1 MGVALWGMGVA
12 PWGGRGFLGWA
23 PLGDVAP
30 SGGRGSLRGCG
41 SLGWAWLPLGERG
54 SLEAV
59 LQTWFPPC
67 STISFESVRV
77 AGMLG
82 LCLLLLSGALCLG
95 ALQFIRPWR
104 QSYVSPWVGSVGCL
118 CSFSLRSWGSRS
130 NEHVGLKLGHHL
142 LLRLWA
148 LLKTLVVATSPDIVQ
163 WRPGDANSILLPGG
177 REVQPPPSPIP
188 AWAAVVVPAS
198 PGAPTDTTGGL
209 LAPGAGESP
218 DSLGLLGDYLA
229 GSWGHQ
235 LPSDHARPGF
245 ITGQRGAKW
254 QLPTGPSLRSPG
266 GGQVAP

>member
-1 MGVALWGMGVA
+1 MALRAWLPGVG
-12 PWGGRGFLGWA
+12 
-23 PLGDVAP
+23 VAP
-30 SGGRGSLRGCG
+30 SGDVALWDGRGSLGGGRG
-41 SLGWAWLPLGERG
+41 SLGWAWLPGVGSFGGRG
-54 SLEAV
+54 SLGWVWLPQGECGSLEVV

-148 LLKTLVVATSPDIVQ
+148 LLKTLVVANFS
-163 WRPGDANSILLPGG
+163 
-177 REVQPPPSPIP
+177 
-188 AWAAVVVPAS
+188 
-198 PGAPTDTTGGL
+198 
-209 LAPGAGESP
+209 
-218 DSLGLLGDYLA
+218 
-229 GSWGHQ
+229 
-235 LPSDHARPGF
+235 
-245 ITGQRGAKW
+245 
-254 QLPTGPSLRSPG
+254 
-266 GGQVAP
+266 